1 LTYRCVGCGRP
12 IPWDGRG
19 LFAYTCPCGANAFA
33 DEEGNIVWPLSLHMA
48 LAEGREPPHI
58 DHYVGRSNR
67 VSELKERAI
76 AFLRSKGARWSWEC
90 PECRGKVVERA
101 AMEVLHGFVSL
112 DGLHP
117 ELRRLVEEVARA

>member
-33 DEEGNIVWPLSLHMA
+33 DEEGNVAWPLSLHMA
-48 LAEGREPPHI
+48 LDEGREPPHI
-58 DHYVGRSNR
+58 DHYVGRSNH

-90 PECRGKVVERA
+90 PECREKVVERTWWLLRLG
-101 AMEVLHGFVSL
+101 EVKAEE
-112 DGLHP
+112 LHP
-117 ELRRLVEEVARA
+117 ELRRLVEEAGA